1 MEKQDILDILDSL
14 DLQISMGKIDQPT
27 YSNLRQKWVEKLQM
41 LESSVGM
48 EATTTP
54 NSSPSGT
61 GSGQFA
67 GYTPTAQPHAP
78 VMEELAC
85 PKCAAPAE
93 MNGVQ
98 DLTRPVQC
106 PFCDTVY
113 TLRQSQ
119 DNAQELKRELKA
131 WLDQMIV
138 GSGYGGSGGSGGSS
152 SIDVNARRFIF
163 TESLYPSLKKEIDR
177 HLEDLEYAPEA
188 PMVQL
193 KALAGFQEYQPS
205 QQLIAIGRGENQWLK
220 TLSTRVSAQQLQ
232 DFAVTQDDRLK
243 MLQLQFRVMSLIY
256 YANIANHLAIA
267 SAGSYQAI
275 HQNLQALQKDYRVH
289 AQQVIDE
296 GYRSYI
302 AALDTRITGTTLLLD
317 LLISTFEKERG
328 IAPEAT
334 LAQLDRAMEQLNR
347 AEQLALACV
356 YNPLYTVPLQQGI
369 QKDLMVARI
378 FYAIVKCYEIVTR
391 VQSVDF
397 KSFYEDLMT
406 YTTTLTRNQSP
417 NQLLGLIQ
425 SIGRLLAA
433 RSGDEPIP
441 VLLDWSWLE
450 MTIESNRMKPTFGA
464 AETVGSVN
472 FHFHPYWIATLNYA
486 EKSGIIFKSGTGREA
501 LILVDATSTNSP
513 IIGHLLVN
521 DPILPAI
528 QQATHSFNFLDKR
541 VMALPALLSQ
551 EMAEKAMKAYANQHS
566 RELGATIVKMIGL
579 LYLPVAFVRYTGKN
593 ANREVVLGRLN
604 FINKSLAGALAQTH
618 QFLQKYGI

>member
-1 MEKQDILDILDSL
+1 MEKQDILDVLDSL
-14 DLQISMGKIDQPT
+14 DLQISMGKIDQAT

-41 LESSVGM
+41 LESTIAAGV
-48 EATTTP
+48 
-54 NSSPSGT
+54 T
-61 GSGQFA
+61 GSLNGLSGRTAPGQSTA
-67 GYTPTAQPHAP
+67 YTSSAQPQAP
-78 VMEELAC
+78 MLEALAC

-93 MNGVQ
+93 INGLQLQ
-98 DLTRPVQC
+98 DMTRPIQC

-138 GSGYGGSGGSGGSS
+138 GSGYGGSGGST

-193 KALAGFQEYQPS
+193 KMLVGFHEYQPS
-205 QQLIAIGRGENQWLK
+205 QQLLTIGRGENQWLK
-220 TLSTRVSAQQLQ
+220 TLTTRVGAQQLQ
-232 DFAVTQDDRLK
+232 DFAVTQDDKLK

-256 YANIANHLAIA
+256 YANIANHLTIA
-267 SAGSYQAI
+267 TTASYKAI
-275 HQNLQALQKDYRVH
+275 HQNLQTLQKDYREH
-289 AQQVIDE
+289 AQSVVDE

-302 AALDTRITGTTLLLD
+302 MALDTRITGATLLLD

-328 IAPEAT
+328 VAPEAA
-334 LAQLDRAMEQLNR
+334 LAQLDRAMEQLTR
-347 AEQLALACV
+347 SEQMALACP

-369 QKDLMVARI
+369 QKDLMAARI
-378 FYAIVKCYEIVTR
+378 FHAIVKCYEVVTR
-391 VQSVDF
+391 VQSVEF
-397 KSFYEDLMT
+397 GSFYEDLIG
-406 YTTTLTRNQSP
+406 YVSVLTGNQST
-417 NQLLGLIQ
+417 NQILGFIQ
-425 SIGRLLAA
+425 SISRLLAA

-441 VLLDWSWLE
+441 VHLDWSWIE
-450 MTIESNRMKPTFGA
+450 AAIESNRYKPAFGA
-464 AETVGSVN
+464 AETVGSVSY
-472 FHFHPYWIATLNYA
+472 HFQPYWIATLNYA

-501 LILVDATSTNSP
+501 LILVDATSMSTP
-513 IIGHLLVN
+513 IIGHILVN

-551 EMAEKAMKAYANQHS
+551 DIAEKTMKSYANQHS

-579 LYLPVAFVRYTGKN
+579 IYLPAAFVRYTGKN
-593 ANREVVLGRLN
+593 ANREVVLGRMN
-604 FINKSLAGALAQTH
+604 FVNQNLISVLAQTH
-618 QFLQKYGI
+618 QFLQKHGA

>member
-14 DLQISMGKIDQPT
+14 DLQISMGKIDQAT

-41 LESSVGM
+41 LESGVAAGVTGSL
-48 EATTTP
+48 
-54 NSSPSGT
+54 NSSPGSS
-61 GSGQFA
+61 GSGQFT
-67 GYTPTAQPHAP
+67 GYASAAQPSAP
-78 VMEELAC
+78 MVEALAC

-93 MNGVQ
+93 MDGLQMQ
-98 DLTRPVQC
+98 DMTRPLQC

-138 GSGYGGSGGSGGSS
+138 GSGFGGPAGSA

-205 QQLIAIGRGENQWLK
+205 QQLVAIGQGDNQWLK
-220 TLSTRVSAQQLQ
+220 TLTTRVSAQQLQ

-243 MLQLQFRVMSLIY
+243 MLQLQFRIMSLIY
-256 YANIANHLAIA
+256 YANIANHLAIS

-275 HQNLQALQKDYRVH
+275 HQNLQALQKDYQEH
-289 AQQVIDE
+289 AQHVVDE

-302 AALDTRITGTTLLLD
+302 VALDARITGATLLLD

-328 IAPEAT
+328 IAPEAA
-334 LAQLDRAMEQLNR
+334 LAQLDRALEQLNKS
-347 AEQLALACV
+347 EQLALVCT

-369 QKDLMVARI
+369 QKDIMVARI
-378 FYAIVKCYEIVTR
+378 FLAIVKCYEIVTR
-391 VQSVDF
+391 AQPVDF
-397 KSFYEDLMT
+397 RPFYEDLMA
-406 YTTTLTRNQSP
+406 YASTLTGNRTS

-425 SIGRLLAA
+425 SISRLLAA
-433 RSGDEPIP
+433 RSGDEPIS
-441 VLLDWSWLE
+441 VHLDWGWLE
-450 MTIESNRMKPTFGA
+450 AAIEGNRYKPAFGA
-464 AETVGSVN
+464 AETVASVN
-472 FHFHPYWIATLNYA
+472 YHFHPYWVATLNYA
-486 EKSGIIFKSGTGREA
+486 EKSGMIFKSGTGREA
-501 LILVDATSTNSP
+501 LILVDATSTNTP

-521 DPILPAI
+521 DPLLPAI

-541 VMALPALLSQ
+541 AMALPALISQ
-551 EMAEKAMKAYANQHS
+551 DMAEKAMKVYANQHA

-579 LYLPVAFVRYTGKN
+579 IYLPVAFVRYSGKN

-604 FINKSLAGALAQTH
+604 FVNKSLTGALAQTQ
-618 QFLQKYGI
+618 QFLQKYGA